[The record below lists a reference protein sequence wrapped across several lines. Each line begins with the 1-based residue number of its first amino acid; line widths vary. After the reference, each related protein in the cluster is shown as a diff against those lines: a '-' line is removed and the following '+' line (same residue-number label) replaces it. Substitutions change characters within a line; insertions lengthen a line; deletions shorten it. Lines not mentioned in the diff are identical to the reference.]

1 MGKLAVNQTL
11 RGADVSVR
19 LYRGG
24 QPLDIIEAEEIEIK
38 PELKVI
44 ESEPLSVG
52 HTQRDTHVDGVQAT
66 VKGVRKGNQFLQ
78 EILDQIAVNM
88 KTGFAISHYTAV
100 INYRDLNT
108 KTVQSVKIADASL
121 TEIDPFNSGKNFDKQ
136 TEGFAIIG
144 LLG

>member
-1 MGKLAVNQTL
+1 MGILAKNQTL

-24 QPLDIIEAEEIEIK
+24 IPLDIIEAEEIEIK

-66 VKGVRKGNQFLQ
+66 IKGVRKGNQFLQ
-78 EILDQIAVNM
+78 EILAQVKRNVS
-88 KTGFAISHYTAV
+88 TGFAFDVYTAV

-108 KTVQSVKIADASL
+108 KTVQSVKVADASL

-136 TEGFAIIG
+136 SEGFALIG
-144 LLG
+144 QLG